1 MGRPKKGVVVPPKP
15 PKAGMTRSE
24 ALTVFNFRRQ
34 HPLYLAKEPCVPWY
48 APTKDSPDGEQVRQ
62 IQVADDKIEL
72 FTALSIIA
80 SDKYQYWLKNCREAW
95 DIMLNFGVDK
105 NQLNSSTK

>member
-34 HPLYLAKEPCVPWY
+34 HPLFQQGQPCISWY
-48 APTKDSPDGEQVRQ
+48 APKGESPDGEEIRK
-62 IQVADDKIEL
+62 IQFADDKAEL
-72 FTALSIIA
+72 FEALAII
-80 SDKYQYWLKNCREAW
+80 STDEYRLFLKACQK
-95 DIMLNFGVDK
+95 G
-105 NQLNSSTK
+105 SSEIKSPTK

>member
-34 HPLYLAKEPCVPWY
+34 HPLYMEGKPCISWY
-48 APTKDSPDGEQVRQ
+48 APTKDSPDGEQVRE
-62 IQVADDKIEL
+62 IQFADNKIEL

-80 SDKYQYWLKNCREAW
+80 SDNYQEFLKPCKK
-95 DIMLNFGVDK
+95 GTPV
-105 NQLNSSTK
+105 